1 MLVKKYLEKK
11 DQVLFF
17 LNRRGY
23 APFMICKA
31 CGSKLDCPNC
41 SIFLTF
47 HKHINKAMCH
57 HCGYKSSINSKC
69 IKTDQSCDYQMYG
82 PGVEKIYAELKQIF
96 PEKILRVDSLVCC
109 TKGTHW
115 RKKGQKST
123 RAYSPFCNV

>member
-1 MLVKKYLEKK
+1 
-11 DQVLFF
+11 
-17 LNRRGY
+17 
-23 APFMICKA
+23 MICKA

-69 IKTDQSCDYQMYG
+69 KKTDHSCDYQMYG

-96 PEKILRVDSLVCC
+96 PEKKIKILSSDFLN
-109 TKGTHW
+109 KK
-115 RKKGQKST
+115 RKQKM
-123 RAYSPFCNV
+123 YLLI